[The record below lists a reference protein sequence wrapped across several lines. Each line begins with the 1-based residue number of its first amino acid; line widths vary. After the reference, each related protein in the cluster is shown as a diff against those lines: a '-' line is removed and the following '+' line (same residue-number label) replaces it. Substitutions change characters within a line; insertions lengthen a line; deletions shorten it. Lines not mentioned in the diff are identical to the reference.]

1 MNRVVITGIGII
13 SCLGRGQN
21 EVLDALINARS
32 GLELNQE
39 YKDNGMR
46 CHVSGKMKFSID
58 EIDRKM
64 GRFMSETSAYSFVA
78 AEEAIKD
85 SGLDND
91 DIANN
96 ETGVIVGS
104 GTGSSREIKR
114 VFEASENGIKK
125 IGPYSVTRTM
135 GNTTSAVIST
145 FFQTKGISLSIS
157 SACSTSLHC
166 VSHGFNLIK
175 NGGQKIV
182 IAGGSE
188 DDHWTGAMM
197 FDAMGALS
205 TKYNETPTKASRPYD
220 IDRDG
225 LMKGLNSDA
234 TKRLSDSVS
243 IPVIGSGGINGPENL
258 ENVKQNIPNLE
269 GVIAGK
275 AIYTGALRIE
285 DALRILKD

>member
-13 SCLGRGQN
+13 SCLGRGQS
-21 EVLDALINARS
+21 EILDALLSAKS

-114 VFEASENGIKK
+114 VFDASENGVKK

-145 FFQTKGISLSIS
+145 FFQTKGVSLSIS

-175 NGGQKIV
+175 NGLAFQTKSDTEVLYKIF
-182 IAGGSE
+182 SQNE
-188 DDHWTGAMM
+188 DKNSLKELNGM
-197 FDAMGALS
+197 FSFIYFNMHALS
-205 TKYNETPTKASRPYD
+205 
-220 IDRDG
+220 
-225 LMKGLNSDA
+225 
-234 TKRLSDSVS
+234 
-243 IPVIGSGGINGPENL
+243 ENKIFFL
-258 ENVKQNIPNLE
+258 
-269 GVIAGK
+269 
-275 AIYTGALRIE
+275 YS
-285 DALRILKD
+285 